1 MDQNRKEELLTLW
14 MDEALSPDDR
24 RELEPYLVEHPELE
38 AEREEYLRLRNELRS
53 VLSAEVEPP
62 YPDFFNTHLMRQ
74 IREEERQERVVER
87 AAAAGMWGWLKPWLA
102 PAAAAAVV
110 ASFIAG
116 KEFGGTKENA
126 VAVVP
131 TAEVAPVVYS
141 SLSTVD
147 VRTWESP
154 DEGVTV
160 IVLEGLDEIPS
171 SVDLMKTTAALEDGE
186 PGATF

>member
-1 MDQNRKEELLTLW
+1 MDQNRKEELMTLW
-14 MDEALSPDDR
+14 MDEALSPDNR
-24 RELEPYLVEHPELE
+24 REWEPYLVEHPELE
-38 AEREEYLRLRNELRS
+38 AEREEYLRLRNELRA
-53 VLSAEVEPP
+53 VLPAEVEPP

-74 IREEERQERVVER
+74 IREEERVVKL
-87 AAAAGMWGWLKPWLA
+87 AGSAGMRGWLMPWLA

-110 ASFIAG
+110 AAFIAG
-116 KEFGGTKENA
+116 REFGGTKENA

-131 TAEVAPVVYS
+131 TEMAPVVYS

-147 VRTWESP
+147 VRTWENL

-171 SVDLMKTTAALEDGE
+171 SVDLMKTTAALEDSE